1 MDDPSDDLQRLH
13 LVERATGQSESEG
26 QATQSEPET
35 RRAEPAAEA
44 HEERAE
50 PAAEAHG
57 AEARAREAEAK
68 ARIAEA
74 EAETARLYAEERKA
88 ARLEKK
94 RTLCSEKLA
103 ILENIFCGLTA
114 THNMALR
121 KKMMAFS
128 DDAFEDL
135 VVRLINNETSPQTMK
150 KHFPLKGFTWQTRES
165 VANAMPSVAPSST
178 PTLTDAYEKLGC
190 IVAELPCSHHY
201 YAAKI
206 VKRIDELCADGKR
219 TIDEKLIEDLKWAV
233 DVERHSRLSQLQRES
248 DISSRLTI
256 VLQHHFGL
264 DFVHQYSIGD
274 KNTHV
279 DWAGFDQNHHV
290 VVMGECKKDKQ
301 PFHQYGGQVAN
312 ELERLG
318 AIATR
323 YESDSE
329 SNGLDGRKSTEWPIV
344 NINVVGDHDLCEKD
358 LQLHKSFGPSVQV
371 YSDEKQ
377 LEVLYK
383 HFDYWGRLSG
393 LCSALSNGLRA
404 ADCRHPPDGRILEK
418 LAQLDVTGSF
428 YQEWKVTKLATAVHV
443 LSYPYVEL
451 APPSKLE
458 QLAQVIR
465 QLEAIHSVG
474 FVHGDIL
481 PRNILFCSA
490 WEGHPAAFLIDFDL
504 GRFLVDNP
512 VYVCNFAV
520 EARALKP
527 YRHVGAVPS
536 SRMDKKHD
544 GFALARVME
553 DFLEDDDSRQELVAA
568 LKKLHLADAADLCMK
583 CKLLSEFKISVPG
596 KATGSPPVLPN
607 DIFHRHV
614 VSSHLPVHHEMA
626 DANTDPAA
634 APAADGPAEASAV
647 PKNKRYRKDKPWD
660 HEGIDHWKIEPFTE
674 EMGQGLMVDETSF
687 CTLFPKYREQYLR
700 EHWSRITSELK
711 RLHIACELDLIEGSM
726 TVRTTRKTWD
736 PYIILKARDLIKLLA
751 RSVPFEHAI
760 KILQDDVA
768 CDIIK
773 INGLVRN
780 KERFVKRR
788 QRLIGPNGATLKAI
802 ELLTECYILVQGN
815 TVACMGPFKGL
826 KQARRVVLDC
836 MNNIHPVY
844 NIKAMMIKRELM
856 ANDALKEASWDRF
869 LPKFKTSN
877 IKRKKPK
884 FKKKEYTPFPPAPQP
899 SKKDLMLE
907 SGEYFLK
914 PEERQAALTQKKKD
928 QAAQKAAANQAKRQ
942 SAYETPAE
950 ADRPAKRNRASAPE
964 SKHVDV
970 AAFKAK
976 MEASKPKASSAAT
989 TKDDFVIQ
997 SKKHKKS
1004 KKKHSDA

>member
-35 RRAEPAAEA
+35 RRAEQATED
-44 HEERAE
+44 EERAE

-57 AEARAREAEAK
+57 AEARDLAF
-68 ARIAEA
+68 
-74 EAETARLYAEERKA
+74 ETARLKALEIELAIETARQKACEAEERKA
-88 ARLEKK
+88 AREAEERK
-94 RTLCSEKLA
+94 RTLCSEKVCRAPSRCLLSV
-103 ILENIFCGLTA
+103 IVGCTCIQLVSHR
-114 THNMALR
+114 THMTVFDCTCA
-121 KKMMAFS
+121 
-128 DDAFEDL
+128 
-135 VVRLINNETSPQTMK
+135 
-150 KHFPLKGFTWQTRES
+150 GFTWQTRES

-206 VKRIDELCADGKR
+206 VKHIDELCADDKR
-219 TIDEKLIEDLKWAV
+219 TIDKKLIEDLKWAV
-233 DVERHSRLSQLQRES
+233 DVERHSRLPQLQQES

-344 NINVVGDHDLCEKD
+344 NINVVGDHVSAYLVLTISGERWAAVEKVLPSFLPSLGVDSANKKKKYSGVFFLRLGCANLYKNSRQVECILQACKEFVLGDQASLLADAQKTRSRPFLPRQPFPCPFKDLCEKD

-377 LEVLYK
+377 LKVLYK

-596 KATGSPPVLPN
+596 KATGSPRGGA
-607 DIFHRHV
+607 IQERQ
-614 VSSHLPVHHEMA
+614 EQAQMQ
-626 DANTDPAA
+626 TI
-634 APAADGPAEASAV
+634 
-647 PKNKRYRKDKPWD
+647 NK
-660 HEGIDHWKIEPFTE
+660 GGTIDRW
-674 EMGQGLMVDETSF
+674 QV
-687 CTLFPKYREQYLR
+687 
-700 EHWSRITSELK
+700 
-711 RLHIACELDLIEGSM
+711 
-726 TVRTTRKTWD
+726 
-736 PYIILKARDLIKLLA
+736 
-751 RSVPFEHAI
+751 
-760 KILQDDVA
+760 
-768 CDIIK
+768 
-773 INGLVRN
+773 NGL
-780 KERFVKRR
+780 
-788 QRLIGPNGATLKAI
+788 
-802 ELLTECYILVQGN
+802 
-815 TVACMGPFKGL
+815 
-826 KQARRVVLDC
+826 
-836 MNNIHPVY
+836 
-844 NIKAMMIKRELM
+844 
-856 ANDALKEASWDRF
+856 
-869 LPKFKTSN
+869 
-877 IKRKKPK
+877 
-884 FKKKEYTPFPPAPQP
+884 
-899 SKKDLMLE
+899 
-907 SGEYFLK
+907 
-914 PEERQAALTQKKKD
+914 
-928 QAAQKAAANQAKRQ
+928 
-942 SAYETPAE
+942 
-950 ADRPAKRNRASAPE
+950 
-964 SKHVDV
+964 
-970 AAFKAK
+970 
-976 MEASKPKASSAAT
+976 
-989 TKDDFVIQ
+989 
-997 SKKHKKS
+997 
-1004 KKKHSDA
+1004 

>member
-13 LVERATGQSESEG
+13 LVERATGQFESEG

-35 RRAEPAAEA
+35 RRAEQATED
-44 HEERAE
+44 EERAE
-50 PAAEAHG
+50 PAAEVRAEPAAEVRAEPA
-57 AEARAREAEAK
+57 AEAHEDELAIETARLKAREAELET
-68 ARIAEA
+68 ARLN
-74 EAETARLYAEERKA
+74 AETARLYAAAREAEAEERKA
-88 ARLEKK
+88 ERLEKK
-94 RTLCSEKLA
+94 RTLCSEKIA
-103 ILENIFCGLTA
+103 ILENIFCGLTT
-114 THNMALR
+114 THTMALR
-121 KKMMAFS
+121 KKMMAFN
-128 DDAFEDL
+128 DDQFHNF
-135 VVRLINNETSPQTMK
+135 VVCLINNETSPQTMK

-206 VKRIDELCADGKR
+206 VKHIDELCADDKR
-219 TIDEKLIEDLKWAV
+219 TIDKKLIEDLKWAV
-233 DVERHSRLSQLQRES
+233 DVERHSRLPQLQQES

-377 LEVLYK
+377 LKVLYK
-383 HFDYWGRLSG
+383 HFDYWGRLPG

-504 GRFLVDNP
+504 GRFLDDNP

-520 EARALKP
+520 EAGALKP
-527 YRHVGAVPS
+527 YRHKGAVPS
-536 SRMDKKHD
+536 SRMYKKHD

-553 DFLEDDDSRQELVAA
+553 GFLEDDDSRQKLVAA
-568 LKKLHLADAADLCMK
+568 LEELSLADAADLCMK

-596 KATGSPPVLPN
+596 KATGSP
-607 DIFHRHV
+607 
-614 VSSHLPVHHEMA
+614 
-626 DANTDPAA
+626 
-634 APAADGPAEASAV
+634 
-647 PKNKRYRKDKPWD
+647 RK
-660 HEGIDHWKIEPFTE
+660 
-674 EMGQGLMVDETSF
+674 
-687 CTLFPKYREQYLR
+687 
-700 EHWSRITSELK
+700 
-711 RLHIACELDLIEGSM
+711 
-726 TVRTTRKTWD
+726 
-736 PYIILKARDLIKLLA
+736 
-751 RSVPFEHAI
+751 
-760 KILQDDVA
+760 
-768 CDIIK
+768 
-773 INGLVRN
+773 
-780 KERFVKRR
+780 
-788 QRLIGPNGATLKAI
+788 
-802 ELLTECYILVQGN
+802 
-815 TVACMGPFKGL
+815 
-826 KQARRVVLDC
+826 
-836 MNNIHPVY
+836 
-844 NIKAMMIKRELM
+844 
-856 ANDALKEASWDRF
+856 
-869 LPKFKTSN
+869 
-877 IKRKKPK
+877 
-884 FKKKEYTPFPPAPQP
+884 
-899 SKKDLMLE
+899 
-907 SGEYFLK
+907 
-914 PEERQAALTQKKKD
+914 
-928 QAAQKAAANQAKRQ
+928 
-942 SAYETPAE
+942 
-950 ADRPAKRNRASAPE
+950 
-964 SKHVDV
+964 
-970 AAFKAK
+970 
-976 MEASKPKASSAAT
+976 
-989 TKDDFVIQ
+989 
-997 SKKHKKS
+997 
-1004 KKKHSDA
+1004 